1 MDPARDD
8 DEAGTDGDDEA
19 EIVDNQIK
27 VRNNKKSGTGSST
40 SVSGNSGVASKVAS
54 GGTASA
60 TTSGGSSR
68 VGSSGDLTENWVE
81 VKSKKSDRK
90 SLPKENF
97 DSKKDDQREDLEFQ
111 FDEDLD
117 IPIGR
122 QNKFSSM

>member
-1 MDPARDD
+1 VDPARDD

-27 VRNNKKSGTGSST
+27 TRNNKKTNNNPG
-40 SVSGNSGVASKVAS
+40 
-54 GGTASA
+54 
-60 TTSGGSSR
+60 TSGGISSAT
-68 VGSSGDLTENWVE
+68 SGPGGDAGNENWVE

-90 SLPKENF
+90 SLPK
-97 DSKKDDQREDLEFQ
+97 DSEPSLEPKEELEFQ

-117 IPIGR
+117 MPVGR

>member
-19 EIVDNQIK
+19 EIVDNQI
-27 VRNNKKSGTGSST
+27 VRNNKKA
-40 SVSGNSGVASKVAS
+40 SGVATAATTTP
-54 GGTASA
+54 GGTSA
-60 TTSGGSSR
+60 NADMG
-68 VGSSGDLTENWVE
+68 ENWVE

-90 SLPKENF
+90 SLPKDSASF
-97 DSKKDDQREDLEFQ
+97 DCNKKDDRREELEFQ

-117 IPIGR
+117 MPVATGR